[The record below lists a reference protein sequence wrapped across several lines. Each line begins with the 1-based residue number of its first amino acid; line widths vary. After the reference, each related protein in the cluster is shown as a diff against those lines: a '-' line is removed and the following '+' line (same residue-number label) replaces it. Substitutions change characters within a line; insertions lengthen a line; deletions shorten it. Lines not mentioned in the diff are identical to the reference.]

1 MLFLCAVQLQH
12 LVEVIL
18 VHACG
23 VCGVCGVA
31 YLLLLQV
38 GVSRLWQCGLM
49 VVAHRVWFL
58 KKWSMEGFEQAD
70 VGCVV
75 VGSDSSHLT
84 RVTSDGIS

>member
-1 MLFLCAVQLQH
+1 MTSYLLLCAVQLQH

-23 VCGVCGVA
+23 VCGVA
-31 YLLLLQV
+31 YLLLQV
-38 GVSRLWQCGLM
+38 GVSKLWQGGLM
-49 VVAHRVWFL
+49 VVAHQVWFL